1 MNKKLMINYLVAPI
15 ALVLV
20 AIITLVLFFTDLN
33 WKYYLIGSMV
43 GFLTHGMMLKQS
55 HRMER
60 MAKLDPE
67 QTIFNPKKSG
77 ILWLLLRMLVTA
89 GVFVALVFMS
99 DIKNNKNQAIIDILI
114 ALGGYVTLKIVFII
128 SLIFTR
134 EKVEDK

>member
-1 MNKKLMINYLVAPI
+1 MINYLVAPI